1 MYQPQIFCGKWNSIK
16 KQRILILNHFIFWI
30 IGCLKTQ
37 NSFNIFDQSFLKRLP
52 FFKDENAPAVYFRI
66 EWISES
72 FK

>member
-16 KQRILILNHFIFWI
+16 KQRILILNHFRFWTV
-30 IGCLKTQ
+30 GCLKTQ
-37 NSFNIFDQSFLKRLP
+37 NSFNIFDLSFLKRLP
-52 FFKDENAPAVYFRI
+52 FFQDENAPAVYFRI